1 MLVERAFG
9 VFDGDGELFHVPC
22 LEAFFSEETAC
33 VVEDEFLAGFE
44 IAFLAEGGDG
54 WCHGDMGWE
63 RGVGMGASGF
73 LTSGHLM
80 EKLGVSGEVWMK
92 NGLTEEGGGGREWGE
107 MKEDR

>member
-22 LEAFFSEETAC
+22 LEAFFGEETAG

-54 WCHGDMGWE
+54 WGHGDG
-63 RGVGMGASGF
+63 GMGAWGA
-73 LTSGHLM
+73 
-80 EKLGVSGEVWMK
+80 GECKWIFDQRSVY
-92 NGLTEEGGGGREWGE
+92 
-107 MKEDR
+107 